1 MSSEPAAPPKRAAE
15 PSRERRARAPA
26 RSAKPESRPLSLGEL
41 DSLLGFHL
49 RLAQATLYRDF
60 AASLTT
66 LELTQRQFATL
77 ELVRANPGAS
87 QAHLARVLTLDRP
100 AMMAVVDRLEQRGL
114 VLRERSASDRRR
126 QEIHLTEAGRS
137 LLEKATRR
145 VRRHDARFLSRFSRA
160 DAKAL
165 IGWLRR
171 IHARS

>member
-1 MSSEPAAPPKRAAE
+1 VRAGPAPATEAPPS
-15 PSRERRARAPA
+15 PSLARRTRPPA
-26 RSAKPESRPLSLGEL
+26 RPAILAGARLSLGEL
-41 DSLLGFHL
+41 DGLLGFHL
-49 RLAQATLYRDF
+49 RLAQAALYRDF
-60 AASLTT
+60 TASLAK

-87 QAHLARVLTLDRP
+87 QAHLAEVLTLDRP

-126 QEIHLTEAGRS
+126 QEIRLTEGGRD
-137 LLEKATRR
+137 LLEQATRR
-145 VRRHDARFLSRFSRA
+145 VRRHDSRFLSRFGRA

-171 IHARS
+171 IHD